1 MTTVNMDSDEK
12 KYAPYFKA
20 VYKGYWPA
28 VNEFLKF
35 HPEGVRARTSLGQGG
50 TALHVAAS
58 LGHLHIVEELVKLMS
73 EEDVAL
79 VDYAGYTALAVAAT
93 TGITEIAQCIIKKNK
108 NLIFLTDLPDVFV
121 FDDMPVTMAVENG
134 HLEMARYLYSV
145 TPFEKLLPERGSHGA
160 ELLNR
165 SFVSNFFGLP
175 QHQLAV
181 YIFNMIGIKRIY
193 EYKLIHELSRQL
205 LHLTCNEIAALN
217 IFSEMSNAFVYKS
230 IFRAAESGIPEFI
243 TGVINAK
250 PALLTSTDTDGRN
263 LFFYAVKFRQAKV
276 FSLIY
281 GLVSKGAV
289 VNTVD
294 VYGNN
299 LLHMAAEL
307 EPPTLGSSIPCAA
320 IQMQIELQWFKVTTI
335 FHYTDSRV

>member
-20 VYKGYWPA
+20 VYKEYWPA

-35 HPEGVRARTSLGQGG
+35 HPEAVRARTSLCRGG

-58 LGHLHIVEELVKLMS
+58 LGHLNIVKELIELMS

-79 VDYAGYTALAVAAT
+79 IDYTGYTTLAVAAS
-93 TGITEIAQCIIKKNK
+93 TGITEIAKCIIKKNK
-108 NLIFLTDLPDVFV
+108 NLICLTDLPDVFV
-121 FDDMPVTMAVENG
+121 FGDMPVTVAVENG

-145 TPFEKLLPERGSHGA
+145 TPLEELSPHRGSHGA

-165 SFVSNFFGLP
+165 CFVSNFFD
-175 QHQLAV
+175 LALDLLRRFPSLATELDRRGDNLV
-181 YIFNMIGIKRIY
+181 WALAGEPSVFFSGCRLLFWQRWIYQCIKRIY
-193 EYKLIHELSRQL
+193 EYKLIHVLSREL
-205 LHLTCNEIAALN
+205 LRLTCKEIATLD
-217 IFSEMSNAFVYKS
+217 IFSEMSNALVYKS

-243 TGVINAK
+243 TGVIKAN
-250 PALLTSTDTDGRN
+250 PALLTSTDMEGRN

-281 GLVSKGAV
+281 GLVSGV
-289 VNTVD
+289 R
-294 VYGNN
+294 
-299 LLHMAAEL
+299 L
-307 EPPTLGSSIPCAA
+307 
-320 IQMQIELQWFKVTTI
+320 
-335 FHYTDSRV
+335 